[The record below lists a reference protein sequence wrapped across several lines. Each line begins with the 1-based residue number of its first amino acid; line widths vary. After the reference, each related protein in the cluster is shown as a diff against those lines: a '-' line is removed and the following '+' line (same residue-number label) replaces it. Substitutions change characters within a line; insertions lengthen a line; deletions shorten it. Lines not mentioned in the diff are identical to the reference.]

1 MLIYKKIHFWLLVLL
16 LPFMSACSLQSKVP
30 ATAKYMLEVD
40 TDMPKSQERG
50 CKDKVLRMGLIESST
65 MLNSS
70 AIYYRTD
77 ALRSYDYK
85 RARWMDSVSHQ
96 VIDLMTQSIIKHDT
110 FGSVVNFKSFAKNDH
125 LLETNFYDFS
135 QTLHEDGTSSVRMF
149 VKLVLL
155 EQYHRNI
162 IDSKFIE
169 IKIDGLEPNVEGA
182 MQGYDQLTTKYIKH
196 LNAFLDRNCQ

>member
-1 MLIYKKIHFWLLVLL
+1 MRIVKKMNFWLLVIL
-16 LPFMSACSLQSKVP
+16 LPLMSGCSLQSKVP
-30 ATAKYMLEVD
+30 ATAKYMLDVD
-40 TDMPKSQERG
+40 TDTTVSKVSG
-50 CKDKVLRMGLIESST
+50 CQKKVLRMGLIESSS

-70 AIYYRTD
+70 SIYYRTD
-77 ALRSYDYK
+77 ALRSYEYK

-96 VIDLMTQSIIKHDT
+96 VIDLMTQSIIKHAS
-110 FGSVVNFKSFAKNDH
+110 FGSVINFKSFAKNDL

-169 IKIDGLEPNVEGA
+169 IKIDGLEANVEGA
-182 MQGYDQLTTKYIKH
+182 MKGYDQLTVAYIKE